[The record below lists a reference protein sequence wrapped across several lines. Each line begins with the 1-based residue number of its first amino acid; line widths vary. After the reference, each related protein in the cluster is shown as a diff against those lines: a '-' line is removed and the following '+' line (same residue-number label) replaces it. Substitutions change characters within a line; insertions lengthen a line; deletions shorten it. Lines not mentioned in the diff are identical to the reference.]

1 MFTLKSLRQLNK
13 KRTLSIIWSVVALAW
28 LGMAAAL
35 LLSVD
40 KNITL
45 TVVAVVA
52 VITEVAFWLTALIL
66 GVAMV
71 DARKAVV
78 SKVTGFFRSARSA
91 SDL

>member
-13 KRTLSIIWSVVALAW
+13 KRTLSMIWSVVALAW

-35 LLSVD
+35 FMLTD
-40 KNITL
+40 KDITL
-45 TVVAVVA
+45 AVVATVA
-52 VITEVAFWLTALIL
+52 VITEVAFWLTALMM

-78 SKVTGFFRSARSA
+78 GKFTRFFRQPVKT
-91 SDL
+91 L